1 MEVKIS
7 FLGGA
12 KEVGRSSYLVDI
24 GEKFLLDHGVKLGP
38 IKTEYPSVVRTNLN
52 AVILSHAHLD
62 HSGNLPHLFDYMRSL
77 VFMTPP
83 TLDLSRLL
91 WFDSIKIADREGK
104 PPKFTK
110 KEVDRLERFVF
121 PTNYNRRL
129 QLTENVAM
137 EFFDAGHI
145 MGAAMTKLEFKD
157 RVLVYT
163 GDFKAEETRLFQ
175 AADLK
180 SVGKVDYLIM
190 ECCYGDRDHTPRKEE
205 EKRFV
210 EKVREIMENGGVALI
225 PAFAIGRSQELVEIL
240 YEYKIEPVF
249 FDGMGQKAA
258 RIMFNF
264 PEYLKN
270 KKYLQKA
277 LDNAFWVENR
287 KMRKEALKQPSAI
300 VTTAG
305 MLTGGTVYEYLPKLY
320 KDKNSG
326 ILLTGYQVED
336 TPGRILLE
344 HKRIKLNG
352 SDVKVSCQV
361 ERFDFSAHA
370 GRSGLIKAVKTFQP
384 EKIVLVHGEEEVM
397 EVFAAY
403 LREEEGFEVYTPK
416 NGETVVL

>member
-1 MEVKIS
+1 MQIKIS

-12 KEVGRSSYLVDI
+12 SEVGRSSYLVDI

-52 AVILSHAHLD
+52 AIILSHAHLD
-62 HSGNLPHLFDYMRSL
+62 HSGNLPHLFDYLRSL

-83 TLDLSRLL
+83 TLELSKLL

-110 KEVDRLERFVF
+110 KEIERLEKFVF

-129 QLTENVAM
+129 QLTENVSM
-137 EFFDAGHI
+137 EFYDAGHI
-145 MGAAMTKLEFKD
+145 MGAAMTKLEFKNK
-157 RVLVYT
+157 VLVYT
-163 GDFKAEETRLFQ
+163 GDLKVEETRLFPG
-175 AADLK
+175 ADIN
-180 SVGKVDYLIM
+180 SIGKVDYLIM
-190 ECCYGDRDHTPRKEE
+190 ECCYGDRDHKPRKKE
-205 EKRFV
+205 EKRFA
-210 EKVREIMENGGVALI
+210 EKVKEIMDNNGIALI

-264 PEYLKN
+264 PEYLKD

-287 KMRKEALKQPSAI
+287 KMRKEALKQPCAI

-326 ILLTGYQVED
+326 ILLTGFQVPD

-352 SDVKVSCQV
+352 SDVKVNCYV

-370 GRSGLIKAVKTFQP
+370 GRNGLIKTAKKFQP
-384 EKIVLVHGEEEVM
+384 EKIILVHGDEDVM
-397 EVFAAY
+397 HKFADY
-403 LREEEGFEVYTPK
+403 LRKEEGFEVYTPK
-416 NGETVVL
+416 NDETIAL